1 MQIDGVI
8 YLIYIN
14 KNFKGKFRDLYNDFC
29 KESHN
34 ELFDSEEEAKK
45 FYSKTEN
52 YNSLIRGDIGE
63 NLLGKYTAKGLLVY
77 NDALTFIFY
86 VIRNKFNK
94 KFDKKLLIDI

>member
-34 ELFDSEEEAKK
+34 ELFDSEEEV
-45 FYSKTEN
+45 TP
-52 YNSLIRGDIGE
+52 
-63 NLLGKYTAKGLLVY
+63 
-77 NDALTFIFY
+77 
-86 VIRNKFNK
+86 
-94 KFDKKLLIDI
+94 